1 MVPRSPGDGRGVE
14 EGVRRG
20 GHAAH
25 LPGRR
30 RRGRGRDDPEDAGRP
45 DPGGRHHRHRAGV
58 PRALLLRA
66 AHPDDVRIR
75 RGVRFR
81 PGPVRAGPR
90 AEDGGEGVRRPELGR
105 RGVGPLLLE
114 DARGHAR
121 GGQGAQALPVVG
133 GHEPRAALQG
143 DGLPPGSP
151 FHERPP
157 PRPPD
162 GDGERLQQHPAGVPG
177 LPVVRPGAPHGGPSV
192 RAADRGH
199 GDREADVGEDPAGS
213 APEASRGVPPGGAA
227 ASRRDPA
234 PQPGGPRGDGE
245 ERPQDPQGA
254 AGGPGAVAEDGGGR
268 LPPGPRE
275 DHAGGGVR
283 HREEVPRRVP
293 RRAARGKGGVR

>member
-58 PRALLLRA
+58 PGAFLLRA
-66 AHPDDVRIR
+66 AHPHDVRIR

-81 PGPVRAGPR
+81 PGPVRAAPR
-90 AEDGGEGVRRPELGR
+90 ADDGGEGLYRPELGR

-114 DARGHAR
+114 DARRHAR
-121 GGQGAQALPVVG
+121 GSQGAQALPVVG
-133 GHEPRAALQG
+133 RHEPGAVVQG
-143 DGLPPGSP
+143 DGVSSRTA

-157 PRPPD
+157 PRPAD
-162 GDGERLQQHPAGVPG
+162 GDGQRVQQHPAGVPR
-177 LPVVRPGAPHGGPSV
+177 LPVVRPGAQHGGPSV
-192 RAADRGH
+192 RAADRSH
-199 GDREADVGEDPAGS
+199 GDREAGVGEDPAGA
-213 APEASRGVPPGGAA
+213 APEASRGVPSGRAA
-227 ASRRDPA
+227 ASRRDPP

-245 ERPQDPQGA
+245 ERPQGPQGS
-254 AGGPGAVAEDGGGR
+254 AGGPGAVAEDGGGH
-268 LPPGPRE
+268 LPADPGE
-275 DHAGGGVR
+275 NHAGGGVR
-283 HREEVPRRVP
+283 HGEEVPRRVP
-293 RRAARGKGGVR
+293 RRAWRREERGT

>member
-1 MVPRSPGDGRGVE
+1 MNCSSIRRTAAVLLLAVALVGARRGEVGADGHQDGDAGPGGVVVVPRSPGDGRGVE

-30 RRGRGRDDPEDAGRP
+30 RRGRGRGDPEDAGRP

-90 AEDGGEGVRRPELGR
+90 AEDGGEGLRRPELGR
-105 RGVGPLLLE
+105 RGVGPLLFE

-133 GHEPRAALQG
+133 GHEPGAAVQG
-143 DGLPPGSP
+143 DGISPRSP

-157 PRPPD
+157 PR
-162 GDGERLQQHPAGVPG
+162 
-177 LPVVRPGAPHGGPSV
+177 
-192 RAADRGH
+192 
-199 GDREADVGEDPAGS
+199 
-213 APEASRGVPPGGAA
+213 
-227 ASRRDPA
+227 ASRR
-234 PQPGGPRGDGE
+234 GW
-245 ERPQDPQGA
+245 
-254 AGGPGAVAEDGGGR
+254 
-268 LPPGPRE
+268 
-275 DHAGGGVR
+275 
-283 HREEVPRRVP
+283 
-293 RRAARGKGGVR
+293 